1 MREKAY
7 GIIWTDKGGVFNF
20 SHAHVVAQ
28 IAERVATGYQGE
40 LWLHNYYGQ
49 TKLAEE
55 RGDNAFAKVEII
67 TADTCEP
74 SDEEFAA
81 LDFPVLR
88 VAMPRGRFKLYYPLS
103 MKEQFSWENR
113 QWDEGYSDCYRIG
126 LDYYAR
132 ELGVTLPAVPT
143 PKNYTIQ
150 MMTYAK
156 VNLFVENFEASG
168 FEQVIVPEVGD
179 ALLIQSGLAT
189 FDGPDHVG
197 VYMEDNKFL
206 HHYRGRM
213 STIQPYSSMWRQKTA
228 MALRHAS
235 RM

>member
-1 MREKAY
+1 MTEKAY
-7 GIIWTDKGGVFNF
+7 GILWTDKGGVFNF

-28 IAERVATGYQGE
+28 IAERVATGYTGD
-40 LWLHNYYGQ
+40 LWLLNHY
-49 TKLAEE
+49 
-55 RGDNAFAKVEII
+55 AFAKVEIV
-67 TADTCEP
+67 TADTSEP
-74 SDEEFAA
+74 SDEVFAA

-88 VAMPRGRFKLYYPLS
+88 VAMPRGRFKMYYPLS
-103 MKEQFSWENR
+103 MRDQFPWENR
-113 QWDEGYSDCYRIG
+113 QWDEGFSDCYRLG

-132 ELGVTLPAVPT
+132 ELGITLPNVPT

-168 FEQVIVPEVGD
+168 FEQVMVPEVGD

-197 VYMEDNKFL
+197 VYVEDDKFL

-213 STIQPYSSMWRQKTA
+213 STIQPYSSMWRQKTT
-228 MALRHAS
+228 MGLRHKHKGVKILRHTS